1 LARPISDEELQLK
14 KRARRRLVG
23 AIVLVSVAAVVLPMV
38 LDSEPKRS
46 GQRVDI
52 QIPSPDSGE
61 FKPQPSTPGPS
72 SAKAAPEAP
81 AKAEASAK
89 PDVSAKS
96 EPAAKPDAPPKSEA
110 SGKPEAVA
118 KSETPTPK
126 KTEPASAAPERA
138 SSSTPGTVDSGE
150 SGAKVV
156 AADRPKEAEI
166 AKSAKSATSVK
177 PANGSS
183 NGAYVVQVAALSDA
197 GKAKELEKRMASA
210 GVKTYTELIST
221 QSGEVT
227 RVRAGPYATRDAAE
241 KARAQ
246 LKKAGLEGKIV
257 PK

>member
-23 AIVLVSVAAVVLPMV
+23 AIVLVSVVAVVLPMV
-38 LDSEPKRS
+38 LDSEPKRT

-72 SAKAAPEAP
+72 SAKAVPEAP
-81 AKAEASAK
+81 PKAEVPAKPEASAKAEAAAK
-89 PDVSAKS
+89 PEPSAKS
-96 EPAAKPDAPPKSEA
+96 EMPA
-110 SGKPEAVA
+110 KPEAVA
-118 KSETPTPK
+118 KSETPAPK
-126 KTEPASAAPERA
+126 KAETPAAPA
-138 SSSTPGTVDSGE
+138 QGALSAT
-150 SGAKVV
+150 SGARETAPPPTKVA
-156 AADRPKEAEI
+156 AADRPKDATSQ
-166 AKSAKSATSVK
+166 SAKSATSSQG
-177 PANGSS
+177 ANGS
-183 NGAYVVQVAALSDA
+183 NGAYVVQVAALADA

-210 GVKTYTELIST
+210 GVKTYTEVITT